1 MFYNRITSVTEY
13 GSTRSIFYGEYGAK
27 VHFPWGPYSICH
39 HHSPVE
45 VSAIW
50 GCHSPLSVLNLG
62 VSLTTY
68 SVLYLGC
75 HSPLNVSST
84 WRCHSPLEVSTTRG
98 CHSPLV
104 VPLKHITVGLPSS
117 RLVSH
122 ITAGCIVTTLV
133 ALSFTTT
140 LLCGHI
146 MLGVII
152 LSVCVEVCCIS
163 LSVYVCVSLC
173 LSMCVLS
180 VRLSVRLSVPTYHGR
195 CLFTDDKALSLVG
208 LF

>member
-1 MFYNRITSVTEY
+1 MGNMEP
-13 GSTRSIFYGEYGAK
+13 RSIFHG
-27 VHFPWGPYSICH
+27 VHILYVTITRLWKCPLSGGVTPH
-39 HHSPVE
+39 L
-45 VSAIW
+45 VSSTW
-50 GCHSPLSVLNLG
+50 GCHSPLI
-62 VSLTTY
+62 
-68 SVLYLGC
+68 
-75 HSPLNVSST
+75 VSST